1 MPPSPARVRPNVS
14 ATWDEGRFF
23 DRWMIVHAL
32 CGLACGFA
40 NVLVRWPPGR
50 ALAVTAALLVAWEVG
65 EVVFRVHEAL
75 ENRAIDVIVGLAGT
89 VVALAILP
97 RVGRPVGVGLFWGTS
112 VVFLAGD
119 VLGWRAYRRRGRA
132 ARHGPR
138 QPTRS
143 PPV

>member
-1 MPPSPARVRPNVS
+1 
-14 ATWDEGRFF
+14 
-23 DRWMIVHAL
+23 MIVHAL
-32 CGLACGFA
+32 CGLACGFV
-40 NVLVRWPPGR
+40 NILFRWPPGR
-50 ALAVTAALLVAWEVG
+50 VFGVTAALLVAWEIG
-65 EVVFRVHEAL
+65 EVAFRVHEAL
-75 ENRAIDVIVGLAGT
+75 ENRVIDVMVGLAGT

-97 RVGRPVGVGLFWGTS
+97 RVGRPVGIGLFWGTS

-132 ARHGPR
+132 ARHGTR